1 MWQYGELPDG
11 WRTEKIGEYASVI
24 TDYVANGSFAALAKN
39 VDYKSEPDYAV
50 LIRLTDYNND
60 FDGNFVYIDKHAY
73 NFLANSKLY
82 GDEIII
88 SNVGAN
94 VGTVFKC
101 PRLDKKMSLAPNAIM
116 LKTKGNDDFYY
127 YWFTSRNG
135 QHSLQSIVTGSAQ
148 PKFNKTNFKELLVP
162 VPPLKVQKKIAEYL
176 GKIDQKI
183 EFNKRINK
191 NLEQQAEALF
201 HSLFIENANPTWK
214 DGVLS
219 DLGTVVAGGTP
230 SKTKPEYYSEQGI
243 AWITP
248 KDLSLNKSKFISRGE
263 IDISEL
269 GFSKSSATK
278 MPTGT
283 VLFSSRA
290 PIGYIAI
297 AANEVTTNQGFKS
310 VVPNE
315 NVGTAFMYYLL
326 KFLLPTI
333 EGMASGSTFKE
344 ISGAGMKSVPVVIP
358 DNETIEKFNAC
369 CTPIFQQ
376 QDVLEAE
383 NSRLA
388 DIRDA
393 LLPKLM
399 SGELDVSDIDL

>member
-1 MWQYGELPDG
+1 MRSEWKVVKLSDIAEFNPRESLPKGTIAKKVAMDKLQPFYRDIPSYEIEAFNG
-11 WRTEKIGEYASVI
+11 GTKFRNGDTIMARITPCLENGKTAKVNILEENEVGFGSTEYIVFRAKQGVDADYLYYLISSPWVREPAIKSMVGSSGRQRVQTDVLQNLKIL
-24 TDYVANGSFAALAKN
+24 N
-39 VDYKSEPDYAV
+39 P
-50 LIRLTDYNND
+50 
-60 FDGNFVYIDKHAY
+60 AY
-73 NFLANSKLY
+73 N
-82 GDEIII
+82 E
-88 SNVGAN
+88 
-94 VGTVFKC
+94 
-101 PRLDKKMSLAPNAIM
+101 
-116 LKTKGNDDFYY
+116 
-127 YWFTSRNG
+127 
-135 QHSLQSIVTGSAQ
+135 
-148 PKFNKTNFKELLVP
+148 
-162 VPPLKVQKKIAEYL
+162 QKKIGGIL
-176 GKIDQKI
+176 SDLDDKIAM
-183 EFNKRINK
+183 NARINK

-358 DNETIEKFNAC
+358 DNETIEKFNAF

-376 QDVLEAE
+376 QEVLEAE

-399 SGELDVSDIDL
+399 SGELDVSDIPVC

>member
-1 MWQYGELPDG
+1 MAEWIDCKIADLGTVIGGATPSTKRLEYYENGSIAWITPKDLSTFRGRYIRRGERNITEIGLKSCSTQLLPKNTVLFSSRAPIGYIAIAENELCTNQGFKSVIPNKNTDPLFLYYLLKYNKNKIESMG
-11 WRTEKIGEYASVI
+11 SGTTFKEVSGNTLKNIVVSVPRDKKVQEQISSILGAIDDKIEANEKI
-24 TDYVANGSFAALAKN
+24 
-39 VDYKSEPDYAV
+39 
-50 LIRLTDYNND
+50 NN
-60 FDGNFVYIDKHAY
+60 
-73 NFLANSKLY
+73 
-82 GDEIII
+82 
-88 SNVGAN
+88 
-94 VGTVFKC
+94 
-101 PRLDKKMSLAPNAIM
+101 
-116 LKTKGNDDFYY
+116 
-127 YWFTSRNG
+127 
-135 QHSLQSIVTGSAQ
+135 
-148 PKFNKTNFKELLVP
+148 
-162 VPPLKVQKKIAEYL
+162 
-176 GKIDQKI
+176 
-183 EFNKRINK
+183 
-191 NLEQQAEALF
+191 NLEQQAETLF
-201 HSLFIENANPTWK
+201 HSLFVEDLNPIWK
-214 DGVLS
+214 EGVLS

-230 SKTKPEYYSEQGI
+230 SKTKPEYYSKKGI

-269 GFSKSSATK
+269 GFSKSSAIK

-358 DNETIEKFNAC
+358 DNETIDKFNAF

-376 QDVLEAE
+376 QEVLEAE
-383 NSRLA
+383 NSRLV

-399 SGELDVSDIDL
+399 AGELDISGIEL

>member
-1 MWQYGELPDG
+1 MVKKIRLVEACLKIGSGATPRGGKNVYCEKGISLIRSQNVLDFDFSENGLVYINEEQASKLNNVEVMEGDVLLNITGDSVARATIMKFDFLPARVNQHVAIIRAKKEIIDPLYLLYFLQYQKSYLLQLASAGATRNALTKSMIAGIELELPSLDIQ
-11 WRTEKIGEYASVI
+11 RKIVSILNDIQEKILE
-24 TDYVANGSFAALAKN
+24 N
-39 VDYKSEPDYAV
+39 
-50 LIRLTDYNND
+50 
-60 FDGNFVYIDKHAY
+60 
-73 NFLANSKLY
+73 
-82 GDEIII
+82 
-88 SNVGAN
+88 
-94 VGTVFKC
+94 
-101 PRLDKKMSLAPNAIM
+101 
-116 LKTKGNDDFYY
+116 
-127 YWFTSRNG
+127 
-135 QHSLQSIVTGSAQ
+135 
-148 PKFNKTNFKELLVP
+148 
-162 VPPLKVQKKIAEYL
+162 KKINE
-176 GKIDQKI
+176 
-183 EFNKRINK
+183 

-315 NVGTAFMYYLL
+315 NVGTAFIYYLL

-344 ISGAGMKSVPVVIP
+344 ISGTGMKSVPVVIP
-358 DNETIEKFNAC
+358 DNEAIEKFNAF

-376 QDVLEAE
+376 QEVLEAE
-383 NSRLA
+383 NSRFA

-399 SGELDVSDIDL
+399 YGELDVSDIDL

>member
-1 MWQYGELPDG
+1 MAEWVMKKLKDIVEFNPRESLAKGVVAKKVAMDKLQPFCRDIPGYELEPFSGGTKFRNGDTIMARITPCLENGKTAKVAVLDEGEVGFGSTEYIVFRAKDGIDEDFIYYLVCSPLVREPAIKSMVGSSGRQRVQTDVVQNLEIMVPDYEEQKQISG
-11 WRTEKIGEYASVI
+11 ILKSLDDKI
-24 TDYVANGSFAALAKN
+24 VANT
-39 VDYKSEPDYAV
+39 E
-50 LIRLTDYNND
+50 
-60 FDGNFVYIDKHAY
+60 
-73 NFLANSKLY
+73 
-82 GDEIII
+82 
-88 SNVGAN
+88 
-94 VGTVFKC
+94 
-101 PRLDKKMSLAPNAIM
+101 
-116 LKTKGNDDFYY
+116 
-127 YWFTSRNG
+127 
-135 QHSLQSIVTGSAQ
+135 
-148 PKFNKTNFKELLVP
+148 
-162 VPPLKVQKKIAEYL
+162 
-176 GKIDQKI
+176 
-183 EFNKRINK
+183 INK
-191 NLEQQAEALF
+191 NLERQAEALF
-201 HSLFIENANPTWK
+201 HSLFVKNVNPIWK

-230 SKTKPEYYSEQGI
+230 SKTKPEYYSEKGI

-248 KDLSLNKSKFISRGE
+248 KDLSFNKSKFISHGK

-269 GFSKSSATK
+269 GFSKSSAIK

-310 VVPNE
+310 IVPNE

-333 EGMASGSTFKE
+333 ERMASGSTFKE

-358 DNETIEKFNAC
+358 DNETIDKFNAF

-376 QDVLEAE
+376 QEMLEAE
-383 NSRLA
+383 NSRLV

-393 LLPKLM
+393 LLLKLM
-399 SGELDVSDIDL
+399 VGELDVSDIEP